1 MVRESGP
8 TNRESGQF
16 SALIVFNYI
25 YLTTKAV
32 NISEGWTRCG
42 DVDQLIV
49 SKHCVGNVK

>member
-8 TNRESGQF
+8 TNRESGQL
-16 SALIVFNYI
+16 SALIVFNYSH
-25 YLTTKAV
+25 LTTKAV

-42 DVDQLIV
+42 DVDQLTV